1 VDKPGTPVN
10 PSAEIRLSP
19 RSRYVSRGGE
29 KLEAALQSWHLPV
42 DGWVCADVG
51 ACTGGFTD
59 CLLQHGA
66 SKVYALDVGKGI
78 LHWSLRSDARVVVME
93 KTNARH
99 VEHLPEALDLVVI
112 DASFISLQTL
122 LPVVMGW
129 LKAGGEI
136 VALVK
141 PQFEAPPEAV
151 DKGGVVRDEQAR
163 QAAVD
168 SVVAY
173 ANQQAGLQ
181 VLGVRESP
189 LRGPAGNVEFLLW
202 LGVAG

>member
-1 VDKPGTPVN
+1 
-10 PSAEIRLSP
+10 
-19 RSRYVSRGGE
+19 
-29 KLEAALQSWHLPV
+29 
-42 DGWVCADVG
+42 
-51 ACTGGFTD
+51 
-59 CLLQHGA
+59 
-66 SKVYALDVGKGI
+66 
-78 LHWSLRSDARVVVME
+78 M
-93 KTNARH
+93 
-99 VEHLPEALDLVVI
+99 
-112 DASFISLQTL
+112 
-122 LPVVMGW
+122 
-129 LKAGGEI
+129 
-136 VALVK
+136 VK